1 MNELTQVRTTVT
13 IGAEIRTLT
22 VQAKYMTLWFGVQIG
37 RRLSE
42 AKEMLPYG
50 SFGEWLK
57 NETEF
62 STSSAQR
69 FMKLNEEYG
78 AEMSGI
84 LGGETD
90 CPTLGKLSVSNA
102 LRLLAL
108 PSEER
113 EEFAEAND
121 VEHMSSRQLD
131 ELLAERDAALRRA
144 EKAEE
149 ELAAAGE
156 GAALSLAEKEDRIAE
171 LEEERDRALDK
182 ARDLKEELSL
192 AGEEQE
198 KLEQELKE
206 LRERPIDVAVEVDSA
221 AVEKAAEEAR
231 AEANAQWKA
240 QQEELEKKLA
250 EVESKREALQQAVK
264 TAEEK
269 ANAAAGQGEEERRKL
284 TDEVSRLSKQ
294 LEMADPQITTF
305 KVHFEQ
311 WQTEYRKMEDLL
323 AAIQGDK
330 QEKLRTAVKA
340 VLKSWAV

>member
-22 VQAKYMTLWFGVQIG
+22 AQAKYMTLWFGVQIG
-37 RRLSE
+37 RRLRE

-102 LRLLAL
+102 LRLLA
-108 PSEER
+108 
-113 EEFAEAND
+113 
-121 VEHMSSRQLD
+121 
-131 ELLAERDAALRRA
+131 
-144 EKAEE
+144 EK
-149 ELAAAGE
+149 ELAAADE
-156 GAALSLAEKEDRIAE
+156 GAALTLAEKDDRIAE
-171 LEEERDRALDK
+171 LEEERDKALDK
-182 ARDLKEELSL
+182 ARDLKEELDL

-206 LRERPIDVAVEVDSA
+206 LRERPIDVAVEVDQE

-231 AEANAQWKA
+231 AEATAQWEA

-250 EVESKREALQQAVK
+250 AAESKREKLQEAVK
-264 TAEEK
+264 AAEEK
-269 ANAAAGQGEEERRKL
+269 AKNAAGQGEEERRKL
-284 TDEVSRLSKQ
+284 ADEVNRLSKQ

-311 WQTEYRKMEDLL
+311 WQQDYQKMIDILGPIEGEK
-323 AAIQGDK
+323 GDK
-330 QEKLRTAVKA
+330 LRNAVRA
-340 VLKSWAV
+340 VLQSWGV